1 MSTLA
6 EALSAAHTQGDYNL
20 LLDVLPYARFL
31 GLRAEFCSPSDP
43 RASTGSDL
51 QLRVV
56 LPFRPSLVGNPALP
70 ALHGGVVGA
79 CLEMAALL
87 QVIHLRKAAP
97 IPKTIDFTVDYLR
110 AARPES
116 LFAEAEVQRLGRRIV
131 NVRMRAYQGDGAQ
144 PVALGRGNFL
154 VD

>member
-1 MSTLA
+1 VSTLT
-6 EALSAAHTQGDYNL
+6 EVLLRVRESGDYNML
-20 LLDVLPYARFL
+20 LEAMPYARFL
-31 GLRAEFCSPSDP
+31 GLRAELGED
-43 RASTGSDL
+43 TV
-51 QLRVV
+51 RVT
-56 LPFRPSLVGNPALP
+56 LPFQPSLVGNPTLP

-87 QVIHLRKAAP
+87 QVLHLRAGP
-97 IPKTIDFTVDYLR
+97 PLPKTVDFTVDYLR
-110 AARPES
+110 AARAEP

-131 NVRMRAYQGDGAQ
+131 NVRMRAYQADRAQ

>member
-1 MSTLA
+1 MSSLD
-6 EALSAAHTQGDYNL
+6 EALAQARASGDYDL
-20 LLDVLPYARFL
+20 LLAVLPYARFL
-31 GLRAEFCSPSDP
+31 GLRAE
-43 RASTGSDL
+43 RASAG
-51 QLRVV
+51 LRVV
-56 LPFRPSLVGNPALP
+56 LPFQPSLVGNPALP

-87 QVIHLRKAAP
+87 QIIQLSNAAP
-97 IPKTIDFTVDYLR
+97 IPKTVDFTVDYLR
-110 AARPES
+110 AARAEA

-131 NVRMRAYQGDGAQ
+131 NVRMRAYQSDAAQ

>member
-1 MSTLA
+1 MSALA
-6 EALSAAHTQGDYNL
+6 DALLHARSSGDYNRL
-20 LLDVLPYARFL
+20 LSELPYARFL
-31 GLRAEFCSPSDP
+31 GLSAELVE
-43 RASTGSDL
+43 ST
-51 QLRVV
+51 LRIH
-56 LPFRPSLVGNPALP
+56 LPFSPSLVGNPTVP

-87 QVIHLRKAAP
+87 QVIHLRSGPP
-97 IPKTIDFTVDYLR
+97 IPKTVDFTVDYLR
-110 AARPES
+110 AARAES

-131 NVRMRAYQGDGAQ
+131 NVRMRAYQGDRSE

>member
-1 MSTLA
+1 VSTLA
-6 EALSAAHTQGDYNL
+6 EVLLQARSSGDYNVV
-20 LLDVLPYARFL
+20 LDAMPYARFL
-31 GLRAEFCSPSDP
+31 GLRAELAAD
-43 RASTGSDL
+43 TV
-51 QLRVV
+51 RVT
-56 LPFRPSLVGNPALP
+56 LPFQPSLVGSPALP

-87 QVIHLRKAAP
+87 QVLHLRNGPP
-97 IPKTIDFTVDYLR
+97 IPKTVDFTVDYLR
-110 AARPES
+110 AARAES

-131 NVRMRAYQGDGAQ
+131 NVRMRAYQADRAQ